1 MHVLAG
7 FYGSIANGTSYGV
20 LPAVSDPALSLING
34 NVYLSGKKLK
44 VLGGVALGASLAGV
58 QLDAPSLRT
67 LALPELY
74 PGIAAAAVPDYYRL
88 AWYGAYGP
96 VVQQNENFG
105 LRVSVG
111 GGAPSDNFGALW
123 LTPTFTPATVGPV
136 TTIPFT
142 ATITAVKGSWVN
154 GPLTPA
160 TQLAVG
166 AYQVVGMEVVA
177 SNTFLSRLVFP
188 GTDNSYRPGV
198 IANTAYGR
206 TGNRQRNRYGEM
218 GSFGSFE
225 STAIPSLD
233 IFGIA
238 AGAAAPVVYLDLVK
252 TR

>member
-20 LPAVSDPALSLING
+20 LAAASDPALSLMNG
-34 NVYLSGKKLK
+34 NVYLSGKKLR
-44 VLGGVALGASLAGV
+44 VLRSVVIGASLTGA

-74 PGIAAAAVPDYYRL
+74 PGIAAAAVPDFYRPTE
-88 AWYGAYGP
+88 YGQFGP
-96 VVQQNENFG
+96 VVQANENFG
-105 LRVSVG
+105 VRVSVG
-111 GGAPSDNFGALW
+111 GGAPSDNFAGLW
-123 LTPTFTPATVGPV
+123 LAPQLTQPQGGPV

-166 AYQVVGMEVVA
+166 RYEVVGMVA
-177 SNTFLSRLVFP
+177 VAANTFLARLTFP
-188 GTDNSYRPGV
+188 GMDNSYRPGV
-198 IANTAYGR
+198 VAVTAYGR
-206 TGNRQRNRYGEM
+206 TSFNQAERFGGY
-218 GSFGSFE
+218 GSFGQFE
-225 STAIPSLD
+225 STAVPSLD
-233 IFGIA
+233 VFGIA

-252 TR
+252 IR

>member
-1 MHVLAG
+1 MHILAA
-7 FYGSIANGTSYGV
+7 FYGSIANGTAYGI
-20 LPAVSDPALSLING
+20 LPAVPDQALSVMNG
-34 NVYLSGKKLK
+34 NVYLSGKKLR
-44 VLGGVALGASLAGV
+44 VLGSAAIGASLTGV

-74 PGIAAAAVPDYYRL
+74 PAIVGAAVPDFYRVSWFDQF
-88 AWYGAYGP
+88 AP
-96 VVQQNENFG
+96 SVQANETFG

-123 LTPTFTPATVGPV
+123 LAPQLVGAQPGPV

-166 AYQVVGMEVVA
+166 RYQVVGMECVA
-177 SNTFLSRLVFP
+177 ANTFLARLAFP
-188 GTDNSYRPGV
+188 GGDNAWRPGV
-198 IANTAYGR
+198 VANTTYGR
-206 TGNRQRNRYGEM
+206 TGTRQLNRLGGM
-218 GSFGSFE
+218 GSFGSFD

-233 IFGIA
+233 IFGIG
-238 AGAAAPVVYLDLVK
+238 AGAAAPTVYLDLVK
-252 TR
+252 TG